1 MARTVAV
8 AHPGRWPSPAGTG
21 DNAAMSVFTVSFV
34 CTGNICR
41 SPMGEVILRDLLERE
56 GLADRV
62 EVVSAGTG
70 DWHVGGPAD
79 PRTVSTLAQYG
90 LDGESHRAQQFTAA
104 DFAEVD
110 LVLALDRGHER
121 ALRALAPSPQDAQK
135 VRLLRSFD
143 DDAVAAGELE
153 VDDPYFGD
161 EAGFVATYEELLPAC
176 EGVVAHLRER
186 LGVSG

>member
-1 MARTVAV
+1 M
-8 AHPGRWPSPAGTG
+8 SP
-21 DNAAMSVFTVSFV
+21 FTVSFV

-41 SPMGEVILRDLLERE
+41 SPMGEVVLRDLLERE

-62 EVVSAGTG
+62 RVVSAGTG

-79 PRTVSTLAQYG
+79 PRAVSTLKQYG
-90 LDGESHRAQQFTAA
+90 LDGEQHRAQQFAREG
-104 DFAEVD
+104 FAEVD

-121 ALRALAPSPQDAQK
+121 ALRTLAPTPQDADK

-143 DDAVAAGELE
+143 EDAVAAGELE
-153 VDDPYFGD
+153 VDDPYFGED
-161 EAGFVATYEELLPAC
+161 ADFVATYEEVLPAC

-186 LGVSG
+186 LSLTR